1 MGKKRIDSD
10 ISNLKMFWIKNYRHQ
25 LECRWLNRVS
35 VISLCHFVD
44 CKRNKIERTNKTWRE
59 ECVPCS
65 AHYSKVTGI
74 KLAMYPLKWSNQV
87 IYVLLDIN
95 NVHYMQNVTLYLTD
109 IYNNKK
115 FENIGYNK
123 TLYSTPLPWK
133 FSFEVLRLLI
143 CWLRMWVCC
152 LLFWQS
158 ADSVS
163 CISLSFSACL
173 FVRRSFGRSVS
184 QSVNQ

>member
-10 ISNLKMFWIKNYRHQ
+10 ISNLKMFWIKKYRHQ

-44 CKRNKIERTNKTWRE
+44 CKRNKIERTNKKRRM
-59 ECVPCS
+59 CPLLCP
-65 AHYSKVTGI
+65 ATGI

-95 NVHYMQNVTLYLTD
+95 NVHYMQNVTQYLTD

-115 FENIGYNK
+115 IENIGYNK
-123 TLYSTPLPWK
+123 TLYSAPLPWK

-143 CWLRMWVCC
+143 CWLRVWVCC

-163 CISLSFSACL
+163 FFCCLYKSVFLCLSVCQT
-173 FVRRSFGRSVS
+173 VVWSVG
-184 QSVNQ
+184 